1 MRSKTAIE
9 VLSTN
14 LLKGDSARGV
24 RLHISNQ
31 KVRVSTVTP
40 AFNSP
45 SILDA
50 ARATAII
57 LSSEKD
63 LDHLLEALEGLRE
76 PLLRALKASSS
87 EPKKKGKKT
96 KKGKTLRRRDG
107 QTTEIDSL
115 AQLKD
120 EASSF
125 KLSSREGC
133 EAFLSM
139 PAIKPFCK
147 KGFKAVKA
155 GRVEFKALQA
165 FAAKAKSKVLK
176 S

>member
-1 MRSKTAIE
+1 MRSKTSIE
-9 VLSTN
+9 VLGTN

-57 LSSEKD
+57 LSSEED

-76 PLLRALKASSS
+76 PLLKALKA
-87 EPKKKGKKT
+87 KKKSKKT
-96 KKGKTLRRRDG
+96 KKGKTLRRREG
-107 QTTEIDSL
+107 KTAEIDSL
-115 AQLKD
+115 AQLKE